1 MSVAAEGAVESGR
14 GRNRTDTTVVPVSPV
29 SDGLSPPPKL
39 RRRPVLLAASVAAVC
54 LGALLGAWAWT
65 STSDTQQ
72 VVAVRS
78 TIQRGQVITRAD
90 LVNVQVGVDPA
101 LASVPAAGVEA
112 LVGKRAALDMSAGS
126 LVTPADVTSEVLPP
140 AGMSVVG
147 VGVPAGLLP
156 GTPLLVGDHIR
167 VVLTP
172 GAQGEATNGPPKTI
186 SAVVVGVSLGG
197 DAGPGA
203 QVVVSV
209 QVPES
214 NAAELAAWAATGKV
228 AIVLDSRER

>member
-1 MSVAAEGAVESGR
+1 MSVSAKNAVEPGR
-14 GRNRTDTTVVPVSPV
+14 GRAIRGAQVAAARPADTGV
-29 SDGLSPPPKL
+29 GPPPKL
-39 RRRPVLLAASVAAVC
+39 RRRPMLVAASVAAVC

-65 STSDTQQ
+65 STSNTHP

-90 LVNVQVGVDPA
+90 LVNVQVGLDPA
-101 LASVPAAGVEA
+101 LASVPAAGVED
-112 LVGKRAALDMSAGS
+112 LVGKRAALDISAGS

-140 AGMSVVG
+140 AGQSVVG
-147 VGVPAGLLP
+147 VGVPTGLMP
-156 GTPLLVGDHIR
+156 GTPLLAGDHVR
-167 VVLTP
+167 VVVTA
-172 GAQGEATNGPPKTI
+172 GAQGEATNRPPQTI

-203 QVVVSV
+203 PVVVSV

-214 NAAELAAWAATGKV
+214 NAAELAAAAATGKV